1 MEHKKCSKP
10 TTSNCVEKWRRDG
23 TQGATGQIQDPGG
36 QARDRGIRGISGITD
51 PRSGPVVVFE
61 AAKDKIYGYGS
72 IPKKIPFLEG

>member
-1 MEHKKCSKP
+1 MVKIISSWL
-10 TTSNCVEKWRRDG
+10 SNCPENAENQRIKG
-23 TQGATGQIQDPGG
+23 STGQIQDPGG